1 MNQMT
6 PMYCQ
11 SCTNLNRAATK
22 ALDYCKQHKQPAFH
36 IANHCIEVGGK
47 SEQPIFFQKKVR

>member
-11 SCTNLNRAATK
+11 SCTNLNRAVTK
-22 ALDYCKQHKQPAFH
+22 TLDYCKQHKQPAFH
-36 IANHCIEVGGK
+36 IVTHCVEVGGK
-47 SEQPIFFQKKVR
+47 SERVLFQRKERS